1 MEATTR
7 RVLIVEDH
15 EMSRTMLTRRLHRLG
30 YEVLVAGDGREALV
44 RAGAWRPDVI
54 VMDLSLPD
62 MDGWTAARAIKND
75 PRTHQIPVV
84 ALTANA
90 MLDDR
95 ERALAA
101 GCDEYETKPV
111 NFQRLLAKMEQL
123 IGAGTRA

>member
-1 MEATTR
+1 MDTTPR
-7 RVLIVEDH
+7 RVLVVEDH

-30 YEVLVAGDGREALV
+30 YEVFSAADGREAVV

-62 MDGWTAARAIKND
+62 MDGWTAARAIKGD
-75 PRTHQIPVV
+75 PRTHRIPVV

-90 MLDDR
+90 LLDDR

-123 IGAGTRA
+123 IEAGTAA

>member
-1 MEATTR
+1 
-7 RVLIVEDH
+7 
-15 EMSRTMLTRRLHRLG
+15 MSRTMLTRRLHRLG
-30 YEVLVAGDGREALV
+30 YEVVAAVDGREALV

-54 VMDLSLPD
+54 VMDLSLPA

-123 IGAGTRA
+123 IEAGTRA